1 MSNQTSV
8 IFPSAGLK
16 LSGSV
21 HTPTDLKTGEPRPAC
36 LNLMASAELGII
48 QNPSN
53 KEH

>member
-21 HTPTDLKTGEPRPAC
+21 HTPTDLKTFEPRPRPGC
-36 LNLMASAELGII
+36 LILHGFGGIRDY
-48 QNPSN
+48 Q
-53 KEH
+53 KLK